1 MVAVFSIF
9 GAFSQAGERAF
20 CARFMRILAF
30 APLAP
35 LALLLLPLACA
46 HSAAAPASTHRGE
59 PALDAFLQEEWENEM
74 RESPTWASEL
84 GDLRNADAWPDLSRA
99 HLDARDAHDREA
111 LARIDRFPSSLSQKL
126 YRRRLA
132 DAVAAQRFHFELL
145 PINQRGGIQSA
156 DEFADALPFATDKDF
171 ADWTARLRAFGP
183 YMDQTIALLEDGVSR
198 GLTHPRVQM
207 ERVTAQIEKQI
218 VEDPRKSPFFAPYA
232 KRAAGAGDARAAAGE
247 TAIREVVVPAFRRLR
262 EFWIHTYLPA
272 CKAEP
277 GAWQW
282 PNGEAAYGFLVKQ
295 HTTLEITPDQV
306 HAIGLREVARIR
318 VEMEKAKERAGFK
331 GSTKELFAYLRSDPR
346 FFYEDAAT
354 LFEGYEAVGRR
365 IHPELPRLFSRLPK
379 TPYTVQAIPAN
390 TAPDTTTAY
399 YREPSAD
406 GKRPGTFFVN
416 LYKPE
421 SRPKWEMMALALH
434 ESVPGHHF
442 QIAIAQE
449 NTSLPAFRRHGDFTA
464 FIEGWAL
471 YAESLGDELGL
482 YDDPW
487 SKIGQLTY
495 EMWRAVRLVV
505 DTGIHHLRWDRQR
518 AIDFFMENAPK
529 AELDVVNEVDRY
541 IVWPGQALAY
551 KMGELKIKDLR
562 KRTKLDPKAF
572 HAAVLEDGPLP
583 LDVLEERMKEKEPK

>member
-1 MVAVFSIF
+1 MRFAALTLLALSI
-9 GAFSQAGERAF
+9 S
-20 CARFMRILAF
+20 CAPPPRTPPPSGHGRLTSYLAF
-30 APLAP
+30 
-35 LALLLLPLACA
+35 
-46 HSAAAPASTHRGE
+46 RWQ
-59 PALDAFLQEEWENEM
+59 DEM
-74 RESPTWASEL
+74 AEHPTWASEL
-84 GDLRNADAWPDLSRA
+84 GDAGHDDRWPDVSLEHLRRRHQA
-99 HLDARDAHDREA
+99 QVDALGYVRLIGPDALPLDAEDV
-111 LARIDRFPSSLSQKL
+111 LSWKL
-126 YRRRLA
+126 Y
-132 DAVAAQRFHFELL
+132 QRKLSDELREDELQLHVL
-145 PINQRGGIQSA
+145 PINQRGGIQTA
-156 DEFADALPFATDKDF
+156 DELADALKFEDD
-171 ADWTARLRAFGP
+171 RAFVDWNKRLLRFGV
-183 YMDQTIALLEDGVSR
+183 YMDQTIALLAEGVR
-198 GLTHPRVQM
+198 IGMTHARVAM
-207 ERVTAQIEKQI
+207 ERVTAQIDKQI
-218 VEDPRKSPFFAPYA
+218 VTDPQRSPFYAPYA
-232 KRAAGAGDARAAAGE
+232 NRPRTLRSAEAE
-247 TAIREVVVPAFRRLR
+247 IAIRDVVVPAFERLR
-262 EFWIHTYLPA
+262 EYWVTTYLPA
-272 CKAEP
+272 CKPEV

-282 PNGEAAYGFLVKQ
+282 PNGDAIYAFLVKE
-295 HTTLEITPDQV
+295 HTTLDVTPAEV

-318 VEMEKAKERAGFK
+318 GEMEKAKEKAGFK
-331 GSTKELFAYLRSDPR
+331 GSTKELFAYLRSDPK
-346 FFYEDAAT
+346 FFYTSAAE
-354 LFEGYEAVGRR
+354 LFEGYKAVGRR
-365 IHPELPRLFSRLPK
+365 IDPELPRLFSRSPK
-379 TPYTVQAIPAN
+379 TPYTVQAIPDS

-399 YREPSAD
+399 YREPSD
-406 GKRPGTFFVN
+406 TGRPGTFFVN

-449 NTSLPAFRRHGDFTA
+449 NTALPDFRRHGDFTA

-505 DTGIHHLRWDRQR
+505 DTGIHHLKWDRQR

-562 KRTKLDPKAF
+562 KRTRLDPKAF

-583 LDVLEERMKEKEPK
+583 LDVLEERMKEKEPR